1 MEVSVIISTYNRC
14 RNLASCIAR
23 LDRQKRADSLDWEIV
38 VVDNNS
44 TDDTKVTIQG
54 LKPECR
60 FPLRY
65 LFEPEQ
71 GLSFARNRGIDD
83 TTSRYLVFID
93 DDILVDEYWLSA
105 IYETFQS
112 YDCDAVGGRILVDS
126 PESLPDWIQPEM
138 YGFLGHR
145 DFGDQVFKMNGV
157 DEFPFGGNMAL
168 HRRAI
173 ERVGKFH
180 TGMGRKGDGARRDE
194 LFKGEE
200 TDYFHRLAQA
210 GGSMYYNPNASVRHR
225 ILPYQLKK
233 RFFRTIHFNAGYQK
247 AAFDQNSYARTL
259 AGVPLFLFGQFARA
273 VVRYGAQ
280 LFSVGPN
287 NAFRQQMN
295 IGYFLGMIVS
305 YYKHR
310 TAKVG
315 GA

>member
-1 MEVSVIISTYNRC
+1 MELSVIISTYNRC
-14 RNLASCIAR
+14 QNLRSCIAH
-23 LDRQKRADSLDWEIV
+23 LDRQQQVDSLDWEIV

-44 TDDTKVTIQG
+44 TDDTKVTVQN
-54 LKPECR
+54 LRPECR
-60 FPLRY
+60 FSLRY

-83 TTSRYLVFID
+83 TTSRYLLFID
-93 DDILVDEYWLSA
+93 DDILVDKDWLTA
-105 IYETFQS
+105 VHATFHT

-126 PESLPDWIQPEM
+126 PESMPAWIQPDM

-180 TGMGRKGDGARRDE
+180 TGMGRKGDGARREE

-210 GGSMYYNPNASVRHR
+210 GGSMYYNPDATVHHR

-233 RFFRTIHFNAGYQK
+233 SFFRTIHFNAGYQK
-247 AAFDQNSYARTL
+247 AAFDKNFYARTL
-259 AGVPLFLFGQFARA
+259 AGVPLFLFGQFTRA
-273 VVRYGAQ
+273 VMRYSAQ

-287 NAFRQQMN
+287 TAFRQQMN

>member
-14 RNLASCIAR
+14 RNLPACIAC
-23 LDRQKRADSLDWEIV
+23 LDRQQQVDSLDWEIV
-38 VVDNNS
+38 IVDNNS
-44 TDDTKVTIQG
+44 SDETKTTVEHLKTD
-54 LKPECR
+54 CR
-60 FPLRY
+60 FPIRY
-65 LFEPEQ
+65 LFEPRQ

-83 TTSRYLVFID
+83 TTGRYLIFID
-93 DDILVDEYWLSA
+93 DDILVDECWLSA
-105 IYETFQS
+105 IYETFVDF
-112 YDCDAVGGRILVDS
+112 DCDAVGGRILVDS

-145 DFGDQVFKMNGV
+145 DFGDQVFEMNGV

-173 ERVGKFH
+173 ERAGKFN
-180 TGMGRKGDGARRDE
+180 TGMGRKGDGSRRDE

-210 GGSMYYNPNASVRHR
+210 GGTMYYNPRASVRHR

-247 AAFDQNSYARTL
+247 AAFDDKSYPRTV
-259 AGVPLFLFGQFARA
+259 AGVPLFLLGQFGRSIM
-273 VVRYGAQ
+273 RYGAQ
-280 LFSVGPN
+280 LFSAGPAI
-287 NAFRQQMN
+287 AFRQQMN
-295 IGYFLGMIVS
+295 IGYFLGMIVG

-310 TAKVG
+310 TTKAG
-315 GA
+315 GV